1 MRLQENKNI
10 KKVYFNEDYNEYYY
24 INYKPDIEIIK
35 NEEEINKIEKTQKIE
50 ENRIREESKKF
61 KDLFL
66 SLLIVILMINIMQ
79 ILSLN
84 KSMKI
89 LV

>member
-24 INYKPDIEIIK
+24 INYKPDI
-35 NEEEINKIEKTQKIE
+35 EINKIEKTQKIE

>member
-35 NEEEINKIEKTQKIE
+35 NEEEIIKIEETQKIE

-66 SLLIVILMINIMQ
+66 SLLILILMINIMQ

-84 KSMKI
+84 KSI
-89 LV
+89 EI